1 MKLSLIAVLFA
12 LTSSFQVPDINFTPE
27 SEKFSKAVREYQTI
41 WIKEGKRM
49 IEAME
54 IVSRLKFKEKNITA
68 IVYEGVSWSGSGS
81 SPMKLRASYPSDV
94 KKATL
99 IHELGHRLISDVTKT
114 KEIDEHRALFLILY
128 DIWVKLYG
136 KDFADKSVDV
146 EKKRK
151 GLYDYESAWSWA
163 LSFSEKERA
172 LKFRQ
177 LVSSSRIRSPAG

>member
-1 MKLSLIAVLFA
+1 MSKNSSRSGEKRKAGSGLSSSSPSSPSSTSSLASWLRDTKKSYQRNNAKRLDRIRASPGAPKETRRTLSSNAHGVNMKLSLIAVLFA

-27 SEKFSKAVREYQTI
+27 SEEFSEAVREYQTI

-94 KKATL
+94 KK
-99 IHELGHRLISDVTKT
+99 
-114 KEIDEHRALFLILY
+114 
-128 DIWVKLYG
+128 
-136 KDFADKSVDV
+136 
-146 EKKRK
+146 
-151 GLYDYESAWSWA
+151 
-163 LSFSEKERA
+163 
-172 LKFRQ
+172 
-177 LVSSSRIRSPAG
+177 